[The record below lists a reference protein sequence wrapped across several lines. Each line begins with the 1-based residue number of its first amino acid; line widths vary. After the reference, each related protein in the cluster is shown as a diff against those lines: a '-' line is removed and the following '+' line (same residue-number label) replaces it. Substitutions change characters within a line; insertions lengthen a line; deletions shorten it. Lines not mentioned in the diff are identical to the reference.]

1 MNKTELLQTG
11 KNILW
16 FFFYMLMVA
25 ISGGLVFYLELNR
38 EHMISD
44 TGVPSNFLD
53 GIFSFFFTCI
63 LLIIA
68 IVLWMFRMGSYIH
81 IEGMGKAY
89 RFVNRVL
96 QWIPI
101 IFVLATLALFVN
113 AIMRFN

>member
-1 MNKTELLQTG
+1 MNKTELIQTG

-25 ISGGLVFYLELNR
+25 ISGGLVFYLELNQ
-38 EHMISD
+38 EHVISD

-68 IVLWMFRMGSYIH
+68 IVLWMFRMGGYIH

-89 RFVNRVL
+89 RLVNRVL

-101 IFVLATLALFVN
+101 LFVLATLALLIN